1 MYLSWTLVPELDVD
15 DETVLLEEDFGC
27 CVCWDEEDATFLLE
41 ELLAVLLPS
50 ETFTVSVT
58 AVPSI
63 IHVSANSPVP
73 TSLWTVPLMVKVF
86 ALSSY
91 LQSLSLMDQ
100 MFQDCL
106 DGWLLRPLNLMVVM
120 EPPLLTVC
128 VRLPV

>member
-1 MYLSWTLVPELDVD
+1 VDAAEEL
-15 DETVLLEEDFGC
+15 TLLEEDFGC
-27 CVCWDEEDATFLLE
+27 CVCWDDEDATFLLE

-58 AVPSI
+58 LLPSI
-63 IHVSANSPVP
+63 IHVSVNSPVP

-106 DGWLLRPLNLMVVM
+106 DGWLLRPLNLMVLM
-120 EPPLLTVC
+120 APPLLTVC